1 MRMSISSKGSLV
13 QKCESGEFDSHTTTN
28 IINMKEI
35 KENSVKLLTNEVLTK
50 QLLKL
55 YKNRIK
61 L

>member
-1 MRMSISSKGSLV
+1 MSSSLTLPQKINDMR
-13 QKCESGEFDSHTTTN
+13 
-28 IINMKEI
+28 EI

-61 L
+61 LWEIISIKN

>member
-1 MRMSISSKGSLV
+1 
-13 QKCESGEFDSHTTTN
+13 
-28 IINMKEI
+28 MKEI

-55 YKNRIK
+55 WKNRVK

>member
-1 MRMSISSKGSLV
+1 
-13 QKCESGEFDSHTTTN
+13 
-28 IINMKEI
+28 MKEV

>member
-1 MRMSISSKGSLV
+1 
-13 QKCESGEFDSHTTTN
+13 
-28 IINMKEI
+28 MKEI